1 MLSGTFKSI
10 PAPVGSYVLQKQN
23 GTAGFYLVADVQ
35 PTVNAFRAHLNVPN
49 SDVKLYTF
57 GDEAT
62 GISLTPALLEEGTIY
77 YNVSGQRMS
86 RMQKGINIV
95 NGKKI
100 LY

>member
-10 PAPVGSYVLQKQN
+10 PAPVGSYVLQKHS
-23 GTAGFYLVADVQ
+23 GLTGFYLVADVQ
-35 PTVNAFRAHLNVPN
+35 PTVGAFRAHLNVTETG
-49 SDVKLYTF
+49 VKLYTF

-62 GISLTPALLEEGTIY
+62 GISLTPVLSEEGATY

-86 RMQKGINIV
+86 RIQKGINIV